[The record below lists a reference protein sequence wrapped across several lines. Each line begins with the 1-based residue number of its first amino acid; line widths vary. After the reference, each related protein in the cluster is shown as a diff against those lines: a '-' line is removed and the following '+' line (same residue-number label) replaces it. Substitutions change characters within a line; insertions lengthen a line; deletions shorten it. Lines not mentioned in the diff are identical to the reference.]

1 MRAGFDVL
9 GLNRFGV
16 RQEWVLAQTH
26 PLKPGDAFLALACL
40 ALRVALISLGCEV
53 VALGLV
59 CCAWGSLRHFPRAP
73 ALLASFALG
82 SQLLQ
87 SLTPLRPSPHR

>member
-1 MRAGFDVL
+1 MF

-16 RQEWVLAQTH
+16 RQEEVLAQTH

-59 CCAWGSLRHFPRAP
+59 
-73 ALLASFALG
+73 
-82 SQLLQ
+82 
-87 SLTPLRPSPHR
+87 